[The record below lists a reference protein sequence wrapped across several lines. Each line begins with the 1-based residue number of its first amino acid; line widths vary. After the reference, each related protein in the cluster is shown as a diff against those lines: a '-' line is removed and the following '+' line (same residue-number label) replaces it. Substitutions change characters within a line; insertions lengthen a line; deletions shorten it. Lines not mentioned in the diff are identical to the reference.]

1 MSRYAERCFSLL
13 VTGGTVLGCLWL
25 GIRFLLP
32 WTAPF
37 LLAFALAAAVEGAV
51 RTLIARG
58 MRRPLAAALA
68 ALLVLG
74 ALTALGTLL
83 FSRGIAALEQLA
95 AEAPGLLA
103 TLGRTLGVLEGR
115 LLALAQGEAGSE
127 TLKSALDALNRSLYS
142 VPAAVF
148 EWLLDTL
155 RGMAQSSPDALLF
168 VVTALLGSWLISA
181 SYPRVTAF
189 LAAQLPEPVL
199 HRVRELTGE
208 LQQSFGGWLR
218 AQALLMG
225 LTFFELLLFFLLL
238 GVPSPLLTAAVT
250 ALVDAMPVF
259 GVGTVLLPWAVLAL
273 LQENSRLALGLV
285 GAWAVCN
292 IVRNIFQAKLLGDQ
306 IGLDPLAALLSIYVG
321 WRVGGFWGAL
331 LLPVLLSA
339 AQQLNDRG
347 VIRLWKT
354 V

>member
-25 GIRFLLP
+25 GVRFLLP

-37 LLAFALAAAVEGAV
+37 LLAFALAAAVEGVV
-51 RTLIARG
+51 RALIARG
-58 MRRPLAAALA
+58 VRRPLAAALA
-68 ALLVLG
+68 ALLVL
-74 ALTALGTLL
+74 AVLTALVTLL
-83 FSRGIAALEQLA
+83 LSRGVAALEQLA
-95 AEAPGLLA
+95 AEAPGLLS
-103 TLGRTLGVLEGR
+103 TLGRTLGALEGR

-127 TLKSALDALNRSLYS
+127 TLKAALDALNRSLYS
-142 VPAAVF
+142 VPAALF
-148 EWLLDTL
+148 EWLLDAL
-155 RGMAQSSPDALLF
+155 RGMAQASPDALLF
-168 VVTALLGSWLISA
+168 AVTALLGSWLISA

-189 LAAQLPEPVL
+189 LAAQLPEAL
-199 HRVRELTGE
+199 LQRARELTGE
-208 LQQSFGGWLR
+208 LRQSFGGWLR

-238 GVPSPLLTAAVT
+238 GVRSPVLTAAVT

-259 GVGTVLLPWAVLAL
+259 GVGTVLLPWAALAL
-273 LQENSRLALGLV
+273 LQENSRLALGLAA
-285 GAWAVCN
+285 AWAFCN
-292 IVRNIFQAKLLGDQ
+292 FVRNMLQAKLLGDQ

-321 WRVGGFWGAL
+321 WRVCGFWGAL
-331 LLPVLLSA
+331 LFPVLLSA

-347 VIRLWKT
+347 VIHLWKT